1 LTVGT
6 VMASFTPLTPSG
18 GTAPY
23 IYSYSGT
30 VPAGLSF
37 NSSTGVVTG
46 TPTATYATA
55 NLVFSVQDANTVVAS
70 TTSTVSFTVG
80 VAPGGSL
87 DTSFNLTGK
96 ALTSFGISNEIAK
109 AVAIQ
114 TDGKIIAAGSVAGVV
129 TGTFAL
135 ARYNIDGTLDTT
147 FGTNGKVTTI
157 IGANVSGANSVAIQS
172 DGKIVAVG
180 YWGDGGVQGLLA
192 MARYNIDGSL
202 DTSFG
207 TGGKVAGNAT
217 GVGVIQAMVL
227 QADQKII
234 IAGGAGLV
242 RYSSNGSIDTTFG
255 TNGVVTTSIGLGYT
269 VTSVAIQADNKIVT
283 AGFYVLANGITRAF
297 ALVRYNSTG
306 SLDTTFD
313 TDGIVT
319 TTIGTAIDIA
329 YAVAIQTDNK
339 IIATGTSLT
348 NGPTGYDLALVR
360 YNSDGGLDASFGT
373 GGIVTADMGYGD
385 AANGLAI
392 QADNKIVVAAG
403 YNITS
408 LALITGVAGAPFSL
422 VRYNANGS
430 LDNTFGTTGKV
441 TAGTG
446 ASQAVVIQSDNKIL
460 AVGSLYNGTEND
472 FGVVRFI
479 P

>member
-1 LTVGT
+1 LPIQKQIWFSRYKDNKGF
-6 VMASFTPLTPSG
+6 MASM
-18 GTAPY
+18 
-23 IYSYSGT
+23 
-30 VPAGLSF
+30 
-37 NSSTGVVTG
+37 
-46 TPTATYATA
+46 
-55 NLVFSVQDANTVVAS
+55 
-70 TTSTVSFTVG
+70 TSTVSFTVDA
-80 VAPGGSL
+80 APGGSL

-114 TDGKIIAAGSVAGVV
+114 ADHKIIAAGSVAGFL

-147 FGTNGKVTTI
+147 FGTNGKVTTS

-172 DGKIVAVG
+172 DGKIVAAG
-180 YWGDGGVQGLLA
+180 YWGDGGVTGILA

-207 TGGKVAGNAT
+207 TGGKVTGTSAT
-217 GVGVIQAMVL
+217 GVIQAMVL

-234 IAGGAGLV
+234 IAGGTGLA

-283 AGFYVLANGITRAF
+283 AGSYVLANGTTRAF

-319 TTIGTAIDIA
+319 TSIGTTADIA
-329 YAVAIQTDNK
+329 YAVAIQIDNK
-339 IIATGTSLT
+339 IIATGTSLA
-348 NGPTGYDLALVR
+348 NGSTVYDLALVR
-360 YNSDGGLDASFGT
+360 YNSDGSLDASFGA

-392 QADNKIVVAAG
+392 QADGKMVVAAG

-430 LDNTFGTTGKV
+430 LDNTFGTSGKV
-441 TAGTG
+441 TAGIG
-446 ASQAVVIQSDNKIL
+446 ASQAVVIQADNKIL